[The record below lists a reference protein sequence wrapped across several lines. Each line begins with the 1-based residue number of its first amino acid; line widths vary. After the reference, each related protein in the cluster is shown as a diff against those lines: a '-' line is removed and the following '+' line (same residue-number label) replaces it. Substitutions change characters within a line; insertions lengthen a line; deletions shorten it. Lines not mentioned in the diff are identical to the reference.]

1 MIERESELA
10 ELTAAFAETATE
22 GVRVV
27 VLKGVV
33 GTGKTALIDEFGAR
47 VRGAGARLLRASGA
61 PTECSLSLGIVRQL
75 LAGEVF
81 DRDTAVIVGGLLDHQ
96 LLADAASDGVSR
108 SRVLDGLATAVLELA
123 GQSSV
128 VIAIDDTQYLDA
140 FSQDWLI
147 YLIRRAGL
155 ARILIVLGW
164 RDDIESPSN
173 VGLLCAD
180 PEWRAYSRL
189 LLLTPLSLS
198 GVAELMTERLLESG
212 APELAAK
219 AHRLTGGN
227 PLLLH
232 ALLEDSW
239 AATGG
244 DGPPTELGT
253 GPALERA
260 VEVVLRRCD
269 PVTLRVAGAISAIS
283 ELSRFALLG
292 QLVGAAPDRVAA
304 AMRVLT
310 QIGLVEAGRMR
321 HPIIASAVLNTLSAA
336 DRSELRWR
344 AADLLRVCGAD
355 SLTIAEHFVA
365 SGRFD
370 DPSAVPYLVEGAQQA
385 LEEGYSWRATE
396 LLRLAYQVDTD
407 VRRRVETL
415 ALLLRAEW
423 RVDLGASV
431 GHLSELTGP
440 MLSGR
445 LRGRHAT
452 MPIIIMMVQGRVS
465 DVSSVLSRLAADLPP
480 DSRSS
485 WGFEMMQKWLADMYP
500 GIFRRAVGES
510 RTDGT
515 PITPPGAIGYRF
527 LERFKSTHHQGASAE
542 RLVQADEALWQQPLT
557 EINLLP
563 LILALHTMVCAE
575 RLEEAERRCRELM
588 RTCLKLQAPTW
599 HALFCAIAA
608 EIALRRGSLSVAAT
622 RAAAA
627 LELIP
632 VAELGVLAGVP
643 LSTLLT
649 AQTLQGK
656 HDEAART
663 LALPVPDVMFETPF
677 GLFYLLAR
685 GRHYV
690 ERGLAQVAL
699 DDFQA
704 VGDLLDQWGMAQT
717 GALPWR
723 TEMAAAHLQLG
734 DREVAARYAREQLS
748 RIGKGGHL
756 RVRGRTLRLLA
767 ATRELRLRPPVLRDA
782 VDVLH
787 RSGDKFEL
795 ASALAALHDAYTEL
809 GEAGRARSV
818 ARKANSIRK
827 AFFAEQP
834 DRRAGAPDVLE
845 ETEVDMLMLS
855 DAERRVAKFAA
866 RGLTNREIAGRLY
879 LTTSTVE
886 QHLTRIYRKLGVS
899 SRVQLLSRFGSQ
911 PALPRPAGPLEGLLV
926 SPPEGAIGT
935 PARPRFRS
943 SRAMQG
949 IPAPRVPPAWGR
961 PARELIP
968 FTS

>member
-10 ELTAAFAETATE
+10 ELTAAFTESATE

-33 GTGKTALIDEFGAR
+33 GTGKTALIDEFGASA
-47 VRGAGARLLRASGA
+47 RGAGARLLHASGA
-61 PTECSLSLGIVRQL
+61 PTERSLSLGIVRQL
-75 LAGEVF
+75 LAGAVF

-128 VIAIDDTQYLDA
+128 VIAIDDSQYLDV

-155 ARILIVLGW
+155 ARIMIVVGW
-164 RDDIESPSN
+164 RDDIEMSPSN
-173 VGLLCAD
+173 SRLLCA
-180 PEWRAYSRL
+180 EFYQQAYFRL
-189 LLLTPLSLS
+189 LLLTPLTSS
-198 GVAELMTERLLESG
+198 GVEKLMTERLPGSC
-212 APELAAK
+212 ATELAAQ
-219 AHRLTGGN
+219 AHQLTGGN

-232 ALLEDSW
+232 ALLEDSR

-244 DGPPTELGT
+244 DGPPAELDA
-253 GPALERA
+253 GPEFERA
-260 VEVVLRRCD
+260 VQIVLGRCD
-269 PVTLRVAGAISAIS
+269 PVTVRVAGAISVIS
-283 ELSRFALLG
+283 EPSRFALLG
-292 QLVGAAPDRVAA
+292 RLVGAAPDRVAV

-310 QIGLVEAGRMR
+310 EIGLVEAGRMR
-321 HPIIASAVLNTLSAA
+321 HPIIAGVVLNTFSAV

-344 AADLLRVCGAD
+344 AADLLQAWGAD

-365 SGRFD
+365 SDRLD
-370 DPSAVPYLVEGAQQA
+370 DPSAVPNLVEGAQQA
-385 LEEGYSWRATE
+385 LEEGFPRQAVE

-407 VRRRVETL
+407 VRRRVEIL
-415 ALLLRAEW
+415 SLLLRAEW

-431 GHLSELTGP
+431 GHLSELTGA

-445 LRGRHAT
+445 LRGRHAI
-452 MPIIIMMVQGRVS
+452 MPIIIMLVQGRVD
-465 DVSSVLSRLAADLPP
+465 DVCSVLSRLAADLPP
-480 DSRSS
+480 DSRPS
-485 WGFEMMQKWLADMYP
+485 WKFEMMQMWLADMYP
-500 GIFRRAVGES
+500 GIFRRAAGES
-510 RTDGT
+510 RTNGT
-515 PITPPGAIGYRF
+515 PIMPPRAIGYRL
-527 LERFKSTHHQGASAE
+527 LEHFQSTHHQGATAE
-542 RLVQADEALWQQPLT
+542 LLVQADEALWQQPLT

-563 LILALHTMVCAE
+563 LILALYTMICAD
-575 RLEEAERRCRELM
+575 RLEEADRRCRELM
-588 RTCLKLQAPTW
+588 LTCLDLQAPTW

-608 EIALRRGSLSVAAT
+608 EIALRRGSLDVAAT
-622 RAAAA
+622 RAVAA
-627 LELIP
+627 LEFIP
-632 VAELGVLAGVP
+632 VAEMGVLAGVP

-704 VGDLLDQWGMAQT
+704 VGDLLDQWGMEQT
-717 GALPWR
+717 GVLPWR

-734 DREVAARYAREQLS
+734 DREAAAGYAREQL
-748 RIGKGGHL
+748 RRMGQCGHL

-767 ATRELRLRPPVLRDA
+767 ATRELRLRPSVLREA

-795 ASALAALHDAYTEL
+795 ASALAALHDAYTQL

-818 ARKANSIRK
+818 ARKANSIK
-827 AFFAEQP
+827 QAFFAQQP
-834 DRRAGAPDVLE
+834 ARRAGAPDVLE
-845 ETEVDMLMLS
+845 QTEVDMLMLS

-866 RGLTNREIAGRLY
+866 EGLTNREIAGRLY

-899 SRVQLLSRFGSQ
+899 SRVQLLSRLRSQ
-911 PALPRPAGPLEGLLV
+911 PALPRPAHGEA
-926 SPPEGAIGT
+926 SA
-935 PARPRFRS
+935 
-943 SRAMQG
+943 
-949 IPAPRVPPAWGR
+949 
-961 PARELIP
+961 
-968 FTS
+968 

>member
-1 MIERESELA
+1 MIERESEIA
-10 ELTAAFAETATE
+10 ELTTAFAESATE

-27 VLKGVV
+27 LLKGVV
-33 GTGKTALIDEFGAR
+33 GTGKTALIDGFGDRA
-47 VRGAGARLLRASGA
+47 RGAGARLLRASGA

-123 GQSSV
+123 GQSPV

-140 FSQDWLI
+140 FSLDWLI

-155 ARILIVLGW
+155 ARILIILGR
-164 RDDIESPSN
+164 RDDIDMSASN
-173 VGLLCAD
+173 
-180 PEWRAYSRL
+180 SRL
-189 LLLTPLSLS
+189 LFAEFYQQAYFRLLPLTPLSSS
-198 GVAELMTERLLESG
+198 GVAQLMTERLPESG
-212 APELAAK
+212 ATELAAK
-219 AHRLTGGN
+219 AHQLTGGN

-232 ALLEDSW
+232 ALLADSW

-244 DGPPTELGT
+244 DGPPAELHA
-253 GPALERA
+253 GPELERA
-260 VEVVLRRCD
+260 VQLVLRRCD
-269 PVTLRVAGAISAIS
+269 PVTLRVAGAISVIV
-283 ELSRFALLG
+283 EPSRFALLG
-292 QLVGAAPDRVAA
+292 RLVGAAPDRVAV

-310 QIGLVEAGRMR
+310 EIGLVEAGRMR
-321 HPIIASAVLNTLSAA
+321 HPIIAGAVLNTLSAA

-344 AADLLRVCGAD
+344 AADLLKACGAD

-385 LEEGYSWRATE
+385 LQQALEEGYLRRATE

-407 VRRRVETL
+407 VQRRVEIL

-423 RVDLGASV
+423 RVDLGASL
-431 GHLSELTGP
+431 GHLSELTDA
-440 MLSGR
+440 MLSGQ

-452 MPIIIMMVQGRVS
+452 MPIIFLLVQGRVAE
-465 DVSSVLSRLAADLPP
+465 VCSVLSRLAADLPP
-480 DSRSS
+480 DSGPS
-485 WGFEMMQKWLADMYP
+485 WKFEMMQTWLADLYP
-500 GIFRRAVGES
+500 GIFRRAAGES
-510 RTDGT
+510 RTNG
-515 PITPPGAIGYRF
+515 PPTVPPRAIGYRL
-527 LERFKSTHHQGASAE
+527 LEHFQSTHHQGATAE

-563 LILALHTMVCAE
+563 FILALRTMVSAE
-575 RLEEAERRCRELM
+575 RLEEAERRCRGLM
-588 RTCLKLQAPTW
+588 LTCLDLQAPTW
-599 HALFCAIAA
+599 HALFGAIAA

-627 LELIP
+627 LELVP
-632 VAELGVLAGVP
+632 VAEWGVLAGVP
-643 LSTLLT
+643 LGTLLT

-663 LALPVPDVMFETPF
+663 LALPVLDMMFETPF

-704 VGDLLDQWGMAQT
+704 VGDLLDQWGMEQT

-734 DREVAARYAREQLS
+734 DREVAARYAREQLR
-748 RIGKGGHL
+748 RIGQDGHL

-767 ATRELRLRPPVLRDA
+767 ATRELRLRPAVLRDA

-795 ASALAALHDAYTEL
+795 ASALAALHDAYTQL
-809 GEAGRARSV
+809 GEAGRARTV
-818 ARKANSIRK
+818 ARKANSIK
-827 AFFAEQP
+827 QAFFAEQP
-834 DRRAGAPDVLE
+834 TRQVGAPDVLE

-866 RGLTNREIAGRLY
+866 KGLTNREIAGRLY

-899 SRVQLLSRFGSQ
+899 SRVQLLSRLGPQ
-911 PALPRPAGPLEGLLV
+911 PALPRPAHGEA
-926 SPPEGAIGT
+926 SA
-935 PARPRFRS
+935 
-943 SRAMQG
+943 
-949 IPAPRVPPAWGR
+949 
-961 PARELIP
+961 
-968 FTS
+968 

>member
-1 MIERESELA
+1 MIERESQLA
-10 ELTAAFAETATE
+10 ELTVAFAESATE

-27 VLKGVV
+27 ALKGVV
-33 GTGKTALIDEFGAR
+33 GTGKTALIDEFGDRA
-47 VRGAGARLLRASGA
+47 RGAGARLLRASGA

-81 DRDTAVIVGGLLDHQ
+81 DRDTAVTVGGLLDHQ

-123 GQSSV
+123 DRSSV
-128 VIAIDDTQYLDA
+128 VIAVDDAQYLDA

-164 RDDIESPSN
+164 RDDIEMSASN
-173 VGLLCAD
+173 SRPLCV
-180 PEWRAYSRL
+180 EFYQQAYFRL
-189 LLLTPLSLS
+189 LLLTPLSSS

-219 AHRLTGGN
+219 AHQLTGGN

-232 ALLEDSW
+232 ALLDGRR
-239 AATGG
+239 AAAGG
-244 DGPPTELGT
+244 DGPPAELDT
-253 GPALERA
+253 GPELERA
-260 VEVVLRRCD
+260 VQLVLRRCD
-269 PVTLRVAGAISAIS
+269 PVTLRVAGAISVIS
-283 ELSRFALLG
+283 EPLRFALLG
-292 QLVGAAPDRVAA
+292 RLVGAAPDRVAV

-321 HPIIASAVLNTLSAA
+321 HPIIASAVLSTFSAA

-344 AADLLRVCGAD
+344 AADLLKACGAD

-365 SGRFD
+365 SGRLD
-370 DPSAVPYLVEGAQQA
+370 DPSAVPNLVEGAQQA
-385 LEEGYSWRATE
+385 LEEGHPRRATE
-396 LLRLAYQVDTD
+396 LLRLAYQVDND
-407 VRRRVETL
+407 VMRRVEIL

-431 GHLSELTGP
+431 GHLSELTDAMQG
-440 MLSGR
+440 GR
-445 LRGRHAT
+445 LRGGRAT
-452 MPIIIMMVQGRVS
+452 MPVILMLAQGRVAE
-465 DVSSVLSRLAADLPP
+465 VTSVLSRLAADLPP
-480 DSRSS
+480 DSRPS
-485 WGFEMMQKWLADMYP
+485 WQLEMMQMWLADMYP
-500 GIFRRAVGES
+500 GSCRGAAGES
-510 RTDGT
+510 RTHGA
-515 PITPPGAIGYRF
+515 PIMPPGAIGYRL
-527 LERFKSTHHQGASAE
+527 LEHFQSTHHQGATAE
-542 RLVQADEALWQQPLT
+542 RLVQAGEALWQQPLT

-563 LILALHTMVCAE
+563 FILALRTMVYAE
-575 RLEEAERRCRELM
+575 RLEEAERRCKELIL
-588 RTCLKLQAPTW
+588 TCLDLQEPTW

-608 EIALRRGSLSVAAT
+608 EIALRRGSVGVAAT
-622 RAAAA
+622 RAVAA

-632 VAELGVLAGVP
+632 VAEWGVLAGGP

-677 GLFYLLAR
+677 GLSYLLAR

-734 DREVAARYAREQLS
+734 DREVAARYAREQL
-748 RIGKGGHL
+748 RGIGQGGHW

-782 VDVLH
+782 VDALH

-795 ASALAALHDAYTEL
+795 ASALAALHDAYTRL

-818 ARKANSIRK
+818 ARKVNSIRQ

-834 DRRAGAPDVLE
+834 ARRVGAPDVLE
-845 ETEVDMLMLS
+845 EPEVDMLVLS

-879 LTTSTVE
+879 LTPSTVE

-899 SRVQLLSRFGSQ
+899 SRVQLLSRLGPQ
-911 PALPRPAGPLEGLLV
+911 PALPRPAHG
-926 SPPEGAIGT
+926 GAS
-935 PARPRFRS
+935 A
-943 SRAMQG
+943 
-949 IPAPRVPPAWGR
+949 
-961 PARELIP
+961 
-968 FTS
+968 

>member
-10 ELTAAFAETATE
+10 DLAAAFTESATE

-27 VLKGVV
+27 VLQGVA
-33 GTGKTALIDEFGAR
+33 GTGKTALIDEFGDRA
-47 VRGAGARLLRASGA
+47 RGAGARLLRASGA
-61 PTECSLSLGIVRQL
+61 STECSLSLGIVRQL
-75 LAGEVF
+75 FTGEVF
-81 DRDTAVIVGGLLDHQ
+81 DRDTAAMVGGLLDHQ

-123 GQSSV
+123 GQNSV
-128 VIAIDDTQYLDA
+128 VIAIDDAQYLDA

-155 ARILIVLGW
+155 ARILIVVGW
-164 RDDIESPSN
+164 RDASEIATSN
-173 VGLLCAD
+173 SRLLCAEFSQQ
-180 PEWRAYSRL
+180 PYFRQLR
-189 LLLTPLSLS
+189 LTPLSPT

-212 APELAAK
+212 AAELAAK
-219 AHRLTGGN
+219 AHQLTGGN

-232 ALLEDSW
+232 ALLEDSR
-239 AATGG
+239 AATG
-244 DGPPTELGT
+244 DGPPAELNT
-253 GPALERA
+253 GPELERA
-260 VEVVLRRCD
+260 VQLVLRRCD
-269 PVTLRVAGAISAIS
+269 PVTLRVAGAIAVIG
-283 ELSRFALLG
+283 EPTWFALLG
-292 QLVGAAPDRVAA
+292 RLVGAAPDRVAVA
-304 AMRVLT
+304 LRVLT
-310 QIGLVEAGRMR
+310 QIGLVEAGRIR
-321 HPIIASAVLNTLSAA
+321 HPIIASAVLNTFSAA

-344 AADLLRVCGAD
+344 AADLLKACGAD

-365 SGRFD
+365 SGRLD
-370 DPSAVPYLVEGAQQA
+370 DPSAVPNLVEGAQQA
-385 LEEGYSWRATE
+385 LEKGYPRRAAE

-407 VRRRVETL
+407 ARRRVEVL

-431 GHLSELTGP
+431 GHLSELTDA
-440 MLSGR
+440 MLSGQ

-452 MPIIIMMVQGRVS
+452 MPIIIMLVQGRVD
-465 DVSSVLSRLAADLPP
+465 DVCSVLSRLAADSPP
-480 DSRSS
+480 DSRPS
-485 WGFEMMQKWLADMYP
+485 WEFEMMQMRLADMYP
-500 GIFRRAVGES
+500 GVFGRAAGES
-510 RTDGT
+510 RTNGT
-515 PITPPGAIGYRF
+515 PTMPPGAIGYRL
-527 LERFKSTHHQGASAE
+527 LEHFQSTHHQGATEE
-542 RLVQADEALWQQPLT
+542 RLIQADEAFWQQPLT

-563 LILALHTMVCAE
+563 IVLALHTMIRVE
-575 RLEEAERRCRELM
+575 RLEEAERRCRGLILA
-588 RTCLKLQAPTW
+588 CLDLQAPTW

-622 RAAAA
+622 RAVAV

-663 LALPVPDVMFETPF
+663 LALPVPDVMFATPF
-677 GLFYLLAR
+677 GLLYLLAR

-704 VGDLLDQWGMAQT
+704 VGDLLERWEMAET

-734 DREVAARYAREQLS
+734 DREAAARYAREQL
-748 RIGKGGHL
+748 RLIGREGQL

-767 ATRELRLRPPVLRDA
+767 ATLELRLRPSVLRHA

-795 ASALAALHDAYTEL
+795 ARALAALHDAYTQL
-809 GEAGRARSV
+809 GEAGQARSV
-818 ARKANSIRK
+818 ARKANSIRQ
-827 AFFAEQP
+827 AFFTEQP
-834 DRRAGAPDVLE
+834 ARQVGASDVPEETEEAE
-845 ETEVDMLMLS
+845 ETEVDMLVLS

-866 RGLTNREIAGRLY
+866 KGMTNREIAGRLY
-879 LTTSTVE
+879 LTTSTIE
-886 QHLTRIYRKLGVS
+886 QHLTRIYRKLGVR
-899 SRVQLLSRFGSQ
+899 SRVQLLSRLGPQ
-911 PALPRPAGPLEGLLV
+911 PALPRPAH
-926 SPPEGAIGT
+926 GAA
-935 PARPRFRS
+935 PA
-943 SRAMQG
+943 
-949 IPAPRVPPAWGR
+949 
-961 PARELIP
+961 
-968 FTS
+968 

>member
-10 ELTAAFAETATE
+10 ELTAAFAESATG

-27 VLKGVV
+27 VLQGVA
-33 GTGKTALIDEFGAR
+33 GTGKTALIDEFGDRAR
-47 VRGAGARLLRASGA
+47 DAGARLLRASGA

-81 DRDTAVIVGGLLDHQ
+81 DRDTAAVVGGLLDHR

-123 GQSSV
+123 ERGPV
-128 VIAIDDTQYLDA
+128 VIAVDDTQYIDA

-164 RDDIESPSN
+164 RDGTEISPSN
-173 VGLLCAD
+173 SRLLCA
-180 PEWRAYSRL
+180 EFSQQAYFRR
-189 LLLTPLSLS
+189 LLLTPLSP
-198 GVAELMTERLLESG
+198 GGAAELVAGRLPGPGATE
-212 APELAAK
+212 PAAE

-232 ALLEDSW
+232 ALLEDGR

-244 DGPPTELGT
+244 GGPPAEPGA
-253 GPALERA
+253 GPGFERA
-260 VEVVLRRCD
+260 VQLLLRRCD
-269 PVTLRVAGAISAIS
+269 PVTLRVAGAISVIDEPS
-283 ELSRFALLG
+283 QLALLG
-292 QLVGAAPDRVAA
+292 WLVDAAPDRIAA
-304 AMRVLT
+304 ATRVLT

-321 HPIIASAVLNTLSAA
+321 HAAIAGAVLNTFSAA
-336 DRSELRWR
+336 DRSELHWR
-344 AADLLRVCGAD
+344 AADLLKACGAD
-355 SLTIAEHFVA
+355 SSTIAEHVVA
-365 SGRFD
+365 SGRLD
-370 DPSAVPYLVEGAQQA
+370 EPSAVPNLVEGAQQA
-385 LEEGYSWRATE
+385 LEKGDPRRATE

-407 VRRRVETL
+407 ARRRAETL

-431 GHLSELTGP
+431 GHLPELTDA

-445 LRGRHAT
+445 LRDRHAT
-452 MPIIIMMVQGRVS
+452 MPIIIMLAQGRVA
-465 DVSSVLSRLAADLPP
+465 DVRSVLSRLESDSSP
-480 DSRSS
+480 DSRPP
-485 WGFEMMQKWLADMYP
+485 WEFEVMRMWLADMYP
-500 GIFRRAVGES
+500 GTFRREVDES
-510 RTDGT
+510 RANGT
-515 PITPPGAIGYRF
+515 PVMPPGAIGYRL
-527 LERFKSTHHQGASAE
+527 LEHFRSTHHQGASAE
-542 RLVQADEALWQQPLT
+542 RLGQADEAFWQQPLT

-563 LILALHTMVCAE
+563 VILALCTMIYAE
-575 RLEEAERRCRELM
+575 RLEEAERRCRELIQ
-588 RTCLKLQAPTW
+588 TCLDLREPTW
-599 HALFCAIAA
+599 HALFYAIAA
-608 EIALRRGSLSVAAT
+608 EIALRRGSLGVAAT
-622 RAAAA
+622 WAAAA
-627 LELIP
+627 LEIIP
-632 VAELGVLAGVP
+632 VAEWGVLAGVP
-643 LSTLLT
+643 LGTLLT

-677 GLFYLLAR
+677 GLSYLLAR

-704 VGDLLDQWGMAQT
+704 VGDLLDRWGMDRP

-734 DREVAARYAREQLS
+734 DREAAARHAREQLR
-748 RIGKGGHL
+748 RIGEDGHL
-756 RVRGRTLRLLA
+756 RVHGRTLRLLA
-767 ATRELRLRPPVLRDA
+767 ATRELPLRPPLLHDA

-795 ASALAALHDAYTEL
+795 ASALAALHDAYTQL

-818 ARKANSIRK
+818 ARKVNSIRQ
-827 AFFAEQP
+827 AFFVEQP
-834 DRRAGAPDVLE
+834 GRPTGAPDVLE
-845 ETEVDMLMLS
+845 EAEVDMLVLS

-866 RGLTNREIAGRLY
+866 KGMTNREIAGRLY

-899 SRVQLLSRFGSQ
+899 SRVQLLSRLGPQSV
-911 PALPRPAGPLEGLLV
+911 LPRQ
-926 SPPEGAIGT
+926 
-935 PARPRFRS
+935 ARGEAS
-943 SRAMQG
+943 A
-949 IPAPRVPPAWGR
+949 
-961 PARELIP
+961 
-968 FTS
+968 

>member
-10 ELTAAFAETATE
+10 ELTAAFAESATE

-27 VLKGVV
+27 ALQGVV
-33 GTGKTALIDEFGAR
+33 GTGKTALIDEFGDRA
-47 VRGAGARLLRASGA
+47 RGAGARLLRASGA

-164 RDDIESPSN
+164 RDDSEMSPSN
-173 VGLLCAD
+173 SRLLCAGLYQQ
-180 PEWRAYSRL
+180 AYFRR
-189 LLLTPLSLS
+189 LLLTPLSSS
-198 GVAELMTERLLESG
+198 GVAELMTERLPESG
-212 APELAAK
+212 ATELAAK
-219 AHRLTGGN
+219 AHQLTGGN

-244 DGPPTELGT
+244 DGPPAELDT
-253 GPALERA
+253 GPELERA
-260 VEVVLRRCD
+260 VQLVLRRCD
-269 PVTLRVAGAISAIS
+269 PVTLRVAGAISVIG
-283 ELSRFALLG
+283 EPSRFALLG
-292 QLVGAAPDRVAA
+292 RLVGAEPDRVAV
-304 AMRVLT
+304 AMRVLA

-321 HPIIASAVLNTLSAA
+321 HPIIAGAVLNTFSAA

-344 AADLLRVCGAD
+344 AADLLKACGAD

-365 SGRFD
+365 SGRLD
-370 DPSAVPYLVEGAQQA
+370 DPSAVPNLVEGAQQA
-385 LEEGYSWRATE
+385 LEEGYPQRATE

-407 VRRRVETL
+407 ARRRVEIL

-431 GHLSELTGP
+431 GRLSELTDA

-452 MPIIIMMVQGRVS
+452 MPIIIMSVQGRVA
-465 DVSSVLSRLAADLPP
+465 DVCSVLSRLAADLPP
-480 DSRSS
+480 DSQPS
-485 WGFEMMQKWLADMYP
+485 WEFEMMQMWLADMYP
-500 GIFRRAVGES
+500 GIFRRAAGES
-510 RTDGT
+510 RTNGT
-515 PITPPGAIGYRF
+515 PIMPPGAIGYRL
-527 LERFKSTHHQGASAE
+527 LEHFRSTHHQGATAE

-563 LILALHTMVCAE
+563 VILALLTMVYAE
-575 RLEEAERRCRELM
+575 RLEEAERRCRGLM
-588 RTCLKLQAPTW
+588 LTCLDLQAPTW

-608 EIALRRGSLSVAAT
+608 EIALRRGSLSIAAT
-622 RAAAA
+622 RAVAA

-643 LSTLLT
+643 LSTLVT

-690 ERGLAQVAL
+690 ERGLAQVAI

-704 VGDLLDQWGMAQT
+704 VGDLLDRWGMAQT
-717 GALPWR
+717 EALPWR

-734 DREVAARYAREQLS
+734 DREVAARYAREQLR
-748 RIGKGGHL
+748 RIGQDGHL

-795 ASALAALHDAYTEL
+795 ASALVALHDAYTQL
-809 GEAGRARSV
+809 GEAGRARSA
-818 ARKANSIRK
+818 ARKANSLRQ

-834 DRRAGAPDVLE
+834 ARRVGAPDVPE

-855 DAERRVAKFAA
+855 GAERRVVKFAEK
-866 RGLTNREIAGRLY
+866 GLTNREIASRLY
-879 LTTSTVE
+879 LTTSTIE

-899 SRVQLLSRFGSQ
+899 SRVQLLARLGPQ
-911 PALPRPAGPLEGLLV
+911 PALPRPAHGEA
-926 SPPEGAIGT
+926 SAST
-935 PARPRFRS
+935 PA
-943 SRAMQG
+943 G
-949 IPAPRVPPAWGR
+949 
-961 PARELIP
+961 L
-968 FTS
+968 

>member
-10 ELTAAFAETATE
+10 ELTAAFAESATE

-47 VRGAGARLLRASGA
+47 ARGAGARLLHASGA
-61 PTECSLSLGIVRQL
+61 PTERSFSLGIVRQL

-123 GQSSV
+123 GQSAV
-128 VIAIDDTQYLDA
+128 VIAIDDSQYLDV

-155 ARILIVLGW
+155 ARIMVVVGW
-164 RDDIESPSN
+164 RDDVEMSPSN
-173 VGLLCAD
+173 SRLLCA
-180 PEWRAYSRL
+180 EFYQQAYFRL
-189 LLLTPLSLS
+189 LLLTPLTSS
-198 GVAELMTERLLESG
+198 GVAELMTGRLPGSG
-212 APELAAK
+212 TTELAAK
-219 AHRLTGGN
+219 AHQLTGGN

-232 ALLEDSW
+232 ALLDDSR
-239 AATGG
+239 AADG
-244 DGPPTELGT
+244 DDPPTELDA
-253 GPALERA
+253 GPELERA
-260 VEVVLRRCD
+260 VQLVLRRCD
-269 PVTLRVAGAISAIS
+269 PVTLRVAGAISVIG
-283 ELSRFALLG
+283 EPSRFALLG
-292 QLVGAAPDRVAA
+292 RLVGAAPDRVAV

-310 QIGLVEAGRMR
+310 EIGLVEAGRMR
-321 HPIIASAVLNTLSAA
+321 HPIIASAVLTTFSAA

-344 AADLLRVCGAD
+344 AADLLKACGAD
-355 SLTIAEHFVA
+355 SLTIAEQLVA
-365 SGRFD
+365 SDRLD
-370 DPSAVPYLVEGAQQA
+370 DPSAVPNLVEGAQQA
-385 LEEGYSWRATE
+385 LEEGYPRQAIE

-407 VRRRVETL
+407 VRRRVQTL

-431 GHLSELTGP
+431 GHLSELTGA

-452 MPIIIMMVQGRVS
+452 MPIIIMLVQGRVD
-465 DVSSVLSRLAADLPP
+465 DVCSVLSRLAADLPP
-480 DSRSS
+480 DSRPS
-485 WGFEMMQKWLADMYP
+485 WKFEMMQMWLADMYP
-500 GIFRRAVGES
+500 GIFRRAAGES
-510 RTDGT
+510 RTNGM
-515 PITPPGAIGYRF
+515 PIMPPRAIGYRL
-527 LERFKSTHHQGASAE
+527 LEHFQSTHHQGATAE
-542 RLVQADEALWQQPLT
+542 LLVQADEALWQQPLT
-557 EINLLP
+557 DINLLP
-563 LILALHTMVCAE
+563 LVLALCTMIYAD

-588 RTCLKLQAPTW
+588 LTCLDLQAPTW

-608 EIALRRGSLSVAAT
+608 EIALRRGSLDVAAT
-622 RAAAA
+622 RAVAA
-627 LELIP
+627 LELVP
-632 VAELGVLAGVP
+632 VADMGVLAGVP

-704 VGDLLDQWGMAQT
+704 VGDLLDQWGMEQT

-734 DREVAARYAREQLS
+734 DREMAARYAREQL
-748 RIGKGGHL
+748 RRMGQCGHL

-767 ATRELRLRPPVLRDA
+767 ATRELRLRPSVLREA

-795 ASALAALHDAYTEL
+795 ASALAALHDAYTQL
-809 GEAGRARSV
+809 GEASRARSV
-818 ARKANSIRK
+818 ARKANSIK
-827 AFFAEQP
+827 QACFAQQP
-834 DRRAGAPDVLE
+834 TRRVGAPDVLE

-866 RGLTNREIAGRLY
+866 EGLTNREIAARLY

-899 SRVQLLSRFGSQ
+899 SRVQLLSRLRPQ
-911 PALPRPAGPLEGLLV
+911 PALPRQ
-926 SPPEGAIGT
+926 
-935 PARPRFRS
+935 ARGE
-943 SRAMQG
+943 AT
-949 IPAPRVPPAWGR
+949 A
-961 PARELIP
+961 
-968 FTS
+968 

>member
-10 ELTAAFAETATE
+10 ELTAAFAESATE

-27 VLKGVV
+27 VLQGVV
-33 GTGKTALIDEFGAR
+33 GTGKTALIDEFGAWA
-47 VRGAGARLLRASGA
+47 RGVGARLLRASGA
-61 PTECSLSLGIVRQL
+61 STEHSLSLGIVRQL

-81 DRDTAVIVGGLLDHQ
+81 DHDTAVLVSGLLDHQ

-123 GQSSV
+123 GQSPV

-155 ARILIVLGW
+155 ARILIVFAW
-164 RDDIESPSN
+164 RDGIEMSPSN
-173 VGLLCAD
+173 SRLLCAELYQQ
-180 PEWRAYSRL
+180 PYFRQL
-189 LLLTPLSLS
+189 LLAPLSPS
-198 GVAELMTERLLESG
+198 GVAELVTGRVLEPG
-212 APELAAK
+212 ATELAAK
-219 AHRLTGGN
+219 AHELTGGN

-232 ALLEDSW
+232 ALLEDSR
-239 AATGG
+239 AAAVG
-244 DGPPTELGT
+244 DGPPAELDA
-253 GPALERA
+253 GPELERA
-260 VEVVLRRCD
+260 VQLALRRCD
-269 PVTLRVAGAISAIS
+269 PVTLRVAGAISVIG
-283 ELSRFALLG
+283 EPSRFALLG
-292 QLVGAAPDRVAA
+292 WLVDAAPDRIAV

-321 HPIIASAVLNTLSAA
+321 HPIIAGAVLSTFSAA
-336 DRSELRWR
+336 DRSRLHWR
-344 AADLLRVCGAD
+344 VADLLKACGAD

-365 SGRFD
+365 SGRLD
-370 DPSAVPYLVEGAQQA
+370 DPSVVPNLVEGAQQA
-385 LEEGYSWRATE
+385 LEKGYPRRATE

-407 VRRRVETL
+407 VQRKVESL
-415 ALLLRAEW
+415 ALLMRAEW
-423 RVDLGASV
+423 RVDLGASI
-431 GHLSELTGP
+431 GHLSELADA

-452 MPIIIMMVQGRVS
+452 MPLIIMLVQGRVT
-465 DVSSVLSRLAADLPP
+465 DVCSVLSRLAADSPP
-480 DSRSS
+480 DSRPS
-485 WGFEMMQKWLADMYP
+485 WEFEMVRIWLTGMYP
-500 GIFRRAVGES
+500 GIFGPAADEG
-510 RTDGT
+510 RTNGT
-515 PITPPGAIGYRF
+515 SITPLGAIGYQL
-527 LERFKSTHHQGASAE
+527 LEHFRSTHHEGVTAE
-542 RLVQADEALWQQPLT
+542 RLVQVDEAFWQQPLT

-563 LILALHTMVCAE
+563 VILALCTMIYAE
-575 RLEEAERRCRELM
+575 RLEEAERRCRGLM
-588 RTCLKLQAPTW
+588 LTCLDLQEPTW

-608 EIALRRGSLSVAAT
+608 EVALRRGSLSVAAT

-632 VAELGVLAGVP
+632 VAGMGVLAGVP
-643 LSTLLT
+643 LSTLLM

-663 LALPVPDVMFETPF
+663 LALPVPDVMFETPS
-677 GLFYLLAR
+677 GLFYLMAR

-704 VGDLLDQWGMAQT
+704 VGDLLDQWGMEQNE
-717 GALPWR
+717 ALPWR

-734 DREVAARYAREQLS
+734 DREAAARYAREQLR
-748 RIGKGGHL
+748 RIGQGGHL

-767 ATRELRLRPPVLRDA
+767 ATRELRLRPPVLHDA

-795 ASALAALHDAYTEL
+795 ASALAALHDAYTQL

-818 ARKANSIRK
+818 ARKVNSIK
-827 AFFAEQP
+827 QAFFVEQP
-834 DRRAGAPDVLE
+834 ARRVDAADGPA
-845 ETEVDMLMLS
+845 ETEVDMLILS
-855 DAERRVAKFAA
+855 DAERRVARFAA
-866 RGLTNREIAGRLY
+866 KGLTNREIAGRLY

-899 SRVQLLSRFGSQ
+899 SRVQLLSRLGPQ
-911 PALPRPAGPLEGLLV
+911 PAVPHPAHGEA
-926 SPPEGAIGT
+926 SA
-935 PARPRFRS
+935 
-943 SRAMQG
+943 
-949 IPAPRVPPAWGR
+949 
-961 PARELIP
+961 
-968 FTS
+968 

>member
-10 ELTAAFAETATE
+10 ELTSALAESATE
-22 GVRVV
+22 GVRIVV
-27 VLKGVV
+27 VKGVV
-33 GTGKTALIDEFGAR
+33 GTGKTALIDEFGDRAR
-47 VRGAGARLLRASGA
+47 SAGALLLRASGA
-61 PTECSLSLGIVRQL
+61 PTECSLSLGVVRQL

-81 DRDTAVIVGGLLDHQ
+81 DRDTAVIVGDLLDHQ

-140 FSQDWLI
+140 FSQDWLS

-164 RDDIESPSN
+164 RDDIEVCPSN
-173 VGLLCAD
+173 SRPLCAELD
-180 PEWRAYSRL
+180 QQAYFRL
-189 LLLTPLSLS
+189 LLLTPFSSS
-198 GVAELMTERLLESG
+198 GVAELMTERLPGSG
-212 APELAAK
+212 ATELAAR
-219 AHRLTGGN
+219 AHQLTGGN

-232 ALLEDSW
+232 ALLEDSR
-239 AATGG
+239 AATGD
-244 DGPPTELGT
+244 DGQLAMVDT
-253 GPALERA
+253 GPEFERA
-260 VEVVLRRCD
+260 VQLALHRCD
-269 PVTLRVAGAISAIS
+269 PVTLRVAGVISVTNEPS
-283 ELSRFALLG
+283 SFALLG
-292 QLVGAAPDRVAA
+292 RLAGAAPDRVAEA
-304 AMRVLT
+304 TRVLT

-321 HPIIASAVLNTLSAA
+321 HPIIAGAVLNTFPAA
-336 DRSELRWR
+336 DRSELCRR
-344 AADLLRVCGAD
+344 AADLLKASGAD

-365 SGRFD
+365 SGRLD
-370 DPSAVPYLVEGAQQA
+370 DPLAVAYLVEGAQQA
-385 LEEGYSWRATE
+385 LEEDDPRRATE
-396 LLRLAYQVDTD
+396 MLRLAYHVDND
-407 VRRRVETL
+407 VRRRVEIL

-431 GHLSELTGP
+431 GHLSELTDA

-452 MPIIIMMVQGRVS
+452 MPIIIMLFQGRVA
-465 DVSSVLSRLAADLPP
+465 DVCSVLSQLAADLPP
-480 DSRSS
+480 DSRPP
-485 WGFEMMQKWLADMYP
+485 WEFEMLQTWLADMYP
-500 GIFRRAVGES
+500 GIARRVAGED
-510 RTDGT
+510 RTNGT
-515 PITPPGAIGYRF
+515 SIMPPGAIGYRL
-527 LERFKSTHHQGASAE
+527 LEYFRSLHHQGATAE
-542 RLVQADEALWQQPLT
+542 HLVEVDEALWQQPLT
-557 EINLLP
+557 EMNLLP
-563 LILALHTMVCAE
+563 LILALHTMVHAE

-588 RTCLKLQAPTW
+588 RTCLDLHASTW

-608 EIALRRGSLSVAAT
+608 EIALRRGSLGVADT

-627 LELIP
+627 LELVP
-632 VAELGVLAGVP
+632 VADLGVLAGVP

-677 GLFYLLAR
+677 GLMYLLAR

-704 VGDLLDQWGMAQT
+704 VGDLLGKWEIAEIWV
-717 GALPWR
+717 LPWR

-734 DREVAARYAREQLS
+734 DREAAARYAREQL
-748 RIGKGGHL
+748 RLLGQEGQL

-767 ATRELRLRPPVLRDA
+767 ATREVRLRPPVLRDA

-795 ASALAALHDAYTEL
+795 TSALADLHDAYTQL

-818 ARKANSIRK
+818 ARKANSIRQ
-827 AFFAEQP
+827 AFFTEQP
-834 DRRAGAPDVLE
+834 ARRVGEPEEAEGAG
-845 ETEVDMLMLS
+845 ETEVDMLVLS

-866 RGLTNREIAGRLY
+866 KGLTNREIAGRLY
-879 LTTSTVE
+879 LTTSTIE
-886 QHLTRIYRKLGVS
+886 QHLTRIYRKLGVR
-899 SRVQLLSRFGSQ
+899 SRVQLLSRLGPGS
-911 PALPRPAGPLEGLLV
+911 ALPRPAHGDASG
-926 SPPEGAIGT
+926 
-935 PARPRFRS
+935 
-943 SRAMQG
+943 
-949 IPAPRVPPAWGR
+949 
-961 PARELIP
+961 
-968 FTS
+968 

>member
-10 ELTAAFAETATE
+10 ELTAALAESATE

-27 VLKGVV
+27 AVQGVA
-33 GTGKTALIDEFGAR
+33 GTGKTALIDEFGDRAR
-47 VRGAGARLLRASGA
+47 GTGARLLRASGA

-75 LAGEVF
+75 LAGAGF
-81 DRDTAVIVGGLLDHQ
+81 DRDTAAIVGGLLDHQ
-96 LLADAASDGVSR
+96 LLADAESDGVSR

-123 GQSSV
+123 GESPV

-155 ARILIVLGW
+155 ARILIVFGW
-164 RDDIESPSN
+164 RDDVETCPSN
-173 VGLLCAD
+173 SRLLCA
-180 PEWRAYSRL
+180 ELYQQAYFRR
-189 LLLTPLSLS
+189 LLLTPLSPS
-198 GVAELMTERLLESG
+198 GVAELMTERLLGSG

-232 ALLEDSW
+232 AMLEDSW
-239 AATGG
+239 AAAGD
-244 DGPPTELGT
+244 DGPPAELGA
-253 GPALERA
+253 GPELERA
-260 VEVVLRRCD
+260 VQLVLRRCD
-269 PVTLRVAGAISAIS
+269 PVILRVAGAISVIGES
-283 ELSRFALLG
+283 SRFALLG
-292 QLVGAAPDRVAA
+292 QLVGAAPDRVAVA
-304 AMRVLT
+304 VRVLT
-310 QIGLVEAGRMR
+310 QIGLVEAGRLR
-321 HPIIASAVLNTLSAA
+321 DPVIAGAVLKTFSAA

-344 AADLLRVCGAD
+344 AADLLKACGAD

-365 SGRFD
+365 SGRLD
-370 DPSAVPYLVEGAQQA
+370 DPSAVPNLVEGAQQA
-385 LEEGYSWRATE
+385 LEEDYPRRAAE

-407 VRRRVETL
+407 VRRRVEIL

-431 GHLSELTGP
+431 GHLPELTDA

-452 MPIIIMMVQGRVS
+452 MPIIIMLVQGRVA
-465 DVSSVLSRLAADLPP
+465 DVCSVFSRLAADLPP
-480 DSRSS
+480 DSRPS
-485 WGFEMMQKWLADMYP
+485 WEFEMMRTWLADLYP
-500 GIFRRAVGES
+500 GIFGRAAGES
-510 RTDGT
+510 GANGT
-515 PITPPGAIGYRF
+515 PIMPPGAIGYRL
-527 LERFKSTHHQGASAE
+527 LEHFQSTHHQGATAE
-542 RLVQADEALWQQPLT
+542 RLVKADEALWQQPLT
-557 EINLLP
+557 EINLFP
-563 LILALHTMVCAE
+563 FILALRTMIHAE
-575 RLEEAERRCRELM
+575 RLEEAERRCRGLM
-588 RTCLKLQAPTW
+588 LTCLDLQAPTW

-608 EIALRRGSLSVAAT
+608 EIALRRGSLGVAAT

-627 LELIP
+627 LELVP
-632 VAELGVLAGVP
+632 VAELGVLAGAP

-649 AQTLQGK
+649 AQTLQGE
-656 HDEAART
+656 HEEAART
-663 LALPVPDVMFETPF
+663 LAVPVPDVMFETPF

-704 VGDLLDQWGMAQT
+704 VGDLLDQWGMEQT
-717 GALPWR
+717 GALLPWR

-734 DREVAARYAREQLS
+734 DREAAARYAREQLR
-748 RIGKGGHL
+748 RIGQDGHS

-782 VDVLH
+782 VDILH

-795 ASALAALHDAYTEL
+795 ASALAALHDAYTQL

-818 ARKANSIRK
+818 ARKANSIRQ

-834 DRRAGAPDVLE
+834 ARRVGAPDVLE
-845 ETEVDMLMLS
+845 ETEVDLLMLS
-855 DAERRVAKFAA
+855 DAERRVAEFAA
-866 RGLTNREIAGRLY
+866 KGLTNREIAGRLY
-879 LTTSTVE
+879 LTTSTIE

-899 SRVQLLSRFGSQ
+899 SRVQLLSRLGPQ
-911 PALPRPAGPLEGLLV
+911 PALPHPAHGEA
-926 SPPEGAIGT
+926 SA
-935 PARPRFRS
+935 
-943 SRAMQG
+943 
-949 IPAPRVPPAWGR
+949 
-961 PARELIP
+961 
-968 FTS
+968 